1 MAASGREATL
11 RLHQGAM
18 TRINIIFIGIL
29 CLIPC
34 FRPRI
39 IYLSG
44 SEQGEFL
51 IRLWLLVSFAVCLV
65 VWVRARFPHKGIVSA
80 VFGLVIAVA
89 ISTVI
94 CKGDLWVW
102 YDLWFPSC
110 CVAMFVSG
118 FSRFRDELL
127 ISIYMVT
134 STLSFLNLASMILYP
149 GGIVQNSVYFFG
161 NRNAAY
167 QVVLPSVASAMLI
180 EYQRRT
186 PLPLLSMFSSIIG
199 LLQFA
204 IGGSVTSLVAYLFFF
219 TLLIIFANRKIRV
232 LLSSYILVIL
242 SIAGTIGLVFFHV
255 HEVFAPLIEGVFHK
269 SLTLS
274 GRTQLWDKVISLI
287 DCEHLLL
294 GRGASGY
301 RDINVDGV
309 QFYHTHNLYLETWF
323 DAGVVGIALLL
334 VLLLA
339 CCYALRKLRSCRQA
353 VILVSIFGA
362 YLMIG
367 MVENI
372 LTSSFFM
379 LLILCCVH
387 LGETTGSRGGVGG
400 KCKVVQL

>member
-1 MAASGREATL
+1 MAISGREMTSCL
-11 RLHQGAM
+11 CQGAM
-18 TRINIIFIGIL
+18 TRINIILVGAL

-65 VWVRARFPHKGIVSA
+65 VWVRARFPCKGIVGA

-110 CVAMFVSG
+110 CVAVFVAG
-118 FSRFRDELL
+118 FSRSRDELL
-127 ISIYMVT
+127 ISIFIVT
-134 STLSFLNLASMILYP
+134 SALSFLNLASMILYP

-180 EYQRRT
+180 ERQRRS
-186 PLPLLSMFSSIIG
+186 PLPLLSVFSSIIG
-199 LLQFA
+199 FLQFA
-204 IGGSVTSLVAYLFFF
+204 IGSSVTSLVAYLFLF
-219 TLLIIFANRKIRV
+219 TLLMFFANRKIGA
-232 LLSSYILVIL
+232 LFSSYILVIL
-242 SIAGTIGLVFFHV
+242 SIVGTVGLVFLHV
-255 HEVFAPLIEGVFHK
+255 HEAFAPLIEGVFRK

-274 GRTQLWDKVISLI
+274 GRTRLWDKVISLG
-287 DCEHLLL
+287 DCEHLPL

-301 RDINVDGV
+301 REINVDGV

-323 DAGVVGIALLL
+323 DAGVVGVALLL

-339 CCYALRKLRSCRQA
+339 CCYSLHKLRSDRQA
-353 VILVSIFGA
+353 VILASTLGA
-362 YLMIG
+362 YLTIG

-372 LTSSFFM
+372 LTPSFFM
-379 LLILCCVH
+379 FLILCSMH
-387 LGETTGSRGGVGG
+387 LGETTRARDGIGGRRKAV
-400 KCKVVQL
+400 